1 MLAAMNTA
9 TLPPAIEIFRPGRQ
23 IDDSGVEHVFDAAAI
38 AAMATAYDPA
48 LREAPLC
55 VGHPESNL
63 PAYGWVKSLSVNADG
78 RLVMDP
84 HQVEPQFA
92 ELVGAGRFKK
102 RSAAFYTPQHPNNPK
117 PGVWYLRH
125 VAFLGAQPPA
135 VAGLKDIQF
144 ADADQGCVCF
154 SEGDFSQPHNNQELS
169 MDEKERLAKA
179 EAEAVAARAAQVAAE
194 AATAEANA
202 KLAQFAEQQRQQR
215 QAGFVAFA
223 EAQVK
228 AGVLTVPEAAALPGV
243 MAAMA
248 DAQAVEFAEGG
259 ATKKVSP
266 VQWLQDFVS
275 SRKPIVQ
282 FGEFATGGSGA
293 QQGQGSAAGKS
304 DAEIDAAAKAYAA
317 HHKVQYADALKAVV
331 GFTS

>member
-63 PAYGWVKSLSVNADG
+63 PAYGWVKALSVNADG

-92 ELVGAGRFKK
+92 ELVASARFKK

-117 PGVWYLRH
+117 PGTWYLRH

-154 SEGDFSQPHNNQELS
+154 SEGDFSQPHNTHQELS
-169 MDEKERLAKA
+169 MDEKERL
-179 EAEAVAARAAQVAAE
+179 EAEAKAAKEAQARAEKE
-194 AATAEANA
+194 AADA
-202 KLAQFAEQQRQQR
+202 KAALAQFAEQRRQDR
-215 QAGFVAFA
+215 HAGFVQFS
-223 EAQVK
+223 EAQLA
-228 AGVLTVPEAAALPGV
+228 AGKLKKPDADVLPAVLDAL
-243 MAAMA
+243 A
-248 DAQAVEFAEGG
+248 DSQAVEFSEGS
-259 ATKKVSP
+259 ATKKIAPAEWLKSFIAGAAP
-266 VQWLQDFVS
+266 VVH
-275 SRKPIVQ
+275 
-282 FGEFATGGSGA
+282 FGEFAPGGSGA